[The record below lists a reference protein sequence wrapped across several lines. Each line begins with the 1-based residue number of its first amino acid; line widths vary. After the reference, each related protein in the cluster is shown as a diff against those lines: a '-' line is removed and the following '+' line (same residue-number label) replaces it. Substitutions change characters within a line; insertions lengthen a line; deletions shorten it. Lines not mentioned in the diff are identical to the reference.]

1 MVSNYCPGSCWST
14 WPPGGHNTRRPQ
26 RAQLVPYLVSIN
38 RADVDGWC
46 GWEWDHW
53 FEWHSAGTPL
63 ASVHWLSTP
72 KMALVTFS
80 SCCSG
85 CSRCSC
91 SCSCC
96 CCFLNMLLFIYLFFL
111 CFPSPPLRPGTVSKI
126 PSKGIRALET
136 TFTAAG
142 NAPIKPHVSNSKALD
157 GLTGLTGTFSTKFLF
172 QNTDKC
178 NLSAPISR

>member
-111 CFPSPPLRPGTVSKI
+111 GFPSPPPSLPPPPPPTWNSVKDSIQRHQGAGNDFYGGWKRADKTTRFEFQSPRWPHWPHWNIFNKVLVSKH
-126 PSKGIRALET
+126 R
-136 TFTAAG
+136 
-142 NAPIKPHVSNSKALD
+142 
-157 GLTGLTGTFSTKFLF
+157 
-172 QNTDKC
+172 
-178 NLSAPISR
+178 